1 MDARW
6 MQEKKRADG
15 VTRENRG
22 GGDAVAVANRVV
34 TIALR
39 VL

>member
-1 MDARW
+1 
-6 MQEKKRADG
+6 MQEKKRAAG
-15 VTRENRG
+15 YGRKVTRENRG